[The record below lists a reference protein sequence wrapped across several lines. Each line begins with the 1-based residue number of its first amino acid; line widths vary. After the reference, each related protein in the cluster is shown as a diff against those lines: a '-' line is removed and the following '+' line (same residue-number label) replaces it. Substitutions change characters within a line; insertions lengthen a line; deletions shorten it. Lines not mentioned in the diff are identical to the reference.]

1 MGGKFHVLF
10 DAVRR
15 AMVDT
20 PRSSSLVH
28 GPAEIATRGR
38 LKSPPEAGGNR
49 HPGAVD
55 LLGGWGS
62 PLSLTSK

>member
-1 MGGKFHVLF
+1 MVENIAEMLMGSGQCI
-10 DAVRR
+10 
-15 AMVDT
+15 
-20 PRSSSLVH
+20 SVH

>member
-1 MGGKFHVLF
+1 
-10 DAVRR
+10 VRE
-15 AMVDT
+15 AAAALQIE
-20 PRSSSLVH
+20 LVPLLH